1 MSLSLEHA
9 LERFWGYTN
18 FRPLQQEA
26 MSCVMNGHDSLV
38 VLPTGGGKSLCFQV
52 PAMCLPG
59 MAIVVSPLIALM
71 KDQVDTLRQNGIP
84 AAFINSTLD
93 VEERR
98 QVARWI
104 HSGELK
110 LLYIAP
116 ERLVLPGTLEFLGSA
131 QVSMIAVDEA
141 HCISEWGHD
150 FRPEYRGLSVVRERF
165 PDVAVHAYTATATPR
180 VRDDIAAQLGLREP
194 TTLVGSFD
202 RPNLVYRVERRDRLN
217 DQVLEVATKHPGEAG
232 IVYCPTRNQ
241 VEEMAALLK
250 ARGIKAL
257 PYHAGLADNIRRKH
271 QDAFLNESVDVITAT
286 VAFGMGID
294 KSNVRYVV
302 HAAMPKS
309 LEAYQQESGRA
320 GRDGLPAECW
330 LFYSTADLMRWRNM
344 IDGDDEVANQVA
356 RDSLDQVAQFC
367 TSAACRHQSLV
378 RHFGQELPHQ
388 SCDACDVCLG
398 DVDLLPD
405 ALVVAQKILSSVVR
419 QKERF
424 GGEYTALVLKGS
436 KDQRVLQNGHDELS
450 TYGILSQHDTRVI
463 RDWVEQLVGQ
473 GFLEKTGEFNVLQV
487 TPLGWQVLRG
497 ELAPKLLQ
505 PANPKTSKA
514 RKSKSVDEAA
524 WEGVDHELFESLRQ
538 LRREVATQMK
548 VPPYIIFSD
557 ASLRD
562 MARLRPTTMAH
573 MHLVK
578 GVGAKKADD
587 FGELFLERILEHL
600 AEAK

>member
-1 MSLSLEHA
+1 MPRDLDLLQSVFGFDS
-9 LERFWGYTN
+9 
-18 FRPLQQEA
+18 FRPGQGEIVSAVTAGENTLA
-26 MSCVMNGHDSLV
+26 IM
-38 VLPTGGGKSLCFQV
+38 PTGGGKSLCFQL
-52 PAMCLPG
+52 PALLREG
-59 MAIVVSPLIALM
+59 VTLVISPLIALM
-71 KDQVDTLRQNGIP
+71 RDQVRALK
-84 AAFINSTLD
+84 AAG
-93 VEERR
+93 VE
-98 QVARWI
+98 AGALT
-104 HSGELK
+104 SGNTGEETDAVFAALSEGRLK
-110 LLYIAP
+110 LLYMAP
-116 ERLVLPGTLEFLGSA
+116 ERLASGGTLNLLRRTG
-131 QVSMIAVDEA
+131 VSMIAVDEA